1 LVISSLRISN
11 PRKSTSPKVIQGYS
25 FAPFIDDMASA
36 VRAGMGAPEAMWQ
49 AATRLPVHYAL
60 IFDEAHVLWQAR
72 GFSAALQLLRSS
84 CADRD
89 IVQLVEV
96 LTVVQTTG
104 SETLAT
110 ALSQLARM
118 ARARHELRNEVQGRQ
133 AVTVT
138 AARVAV
144 AAPWLVLVLTSGRP
158 QTRDAFLSASGI
170 GVLAAVAFLCGLSY
184 VAMQRLS
191 RIDDLDFAT

>member
-1 LVISSLRISN
+1 
-11 PRKSTSPKVIQGYS
+11 
-25 FAPFIDDMASA
+25 
-36 VRAGMGAPEAMWQ
+36 
-49 AATRLPVHYAL
+49 
-60 IFDEAHVLWQAR
+60 
-72 GFSAALQLLRSS
+72 
-84 CADRD
+84 
-89 IVQLVEV
+89 LVEV

-191 RIDDLDFAT
+191 RIEDLDFAT